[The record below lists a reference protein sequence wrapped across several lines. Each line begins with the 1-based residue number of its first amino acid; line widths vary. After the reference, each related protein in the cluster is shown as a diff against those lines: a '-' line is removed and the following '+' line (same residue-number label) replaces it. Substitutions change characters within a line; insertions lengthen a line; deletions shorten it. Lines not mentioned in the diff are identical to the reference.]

1 MFFIKQPFL
10 KEILVYDVTNR
21 NSFLNIKRWL
31 KELLENTDLKCVVF
45 LIGNKIDLID
55 KHQKTREGTFQEG
68 NDFAIENNLT
78 FYETSACTN
87 KNITEVFHE
96 MMESKI
102 TNIFIFI

>member
-1 MFFIKQPFL
+1 
-10 KEILVYDVTNR
+10 LVYDVTNR

-45 LIGNKIDLID
+45 IIGNKIDLVD
-55 KHQKTREGTFQEG
+55 KSIKNREVTYEEG
-68 NDFAIENNLT
+68 NDFALENNLT

-87 KNITEVFHE
+87 KNINLVFQE

-102 TNIFIFI
+102 LK